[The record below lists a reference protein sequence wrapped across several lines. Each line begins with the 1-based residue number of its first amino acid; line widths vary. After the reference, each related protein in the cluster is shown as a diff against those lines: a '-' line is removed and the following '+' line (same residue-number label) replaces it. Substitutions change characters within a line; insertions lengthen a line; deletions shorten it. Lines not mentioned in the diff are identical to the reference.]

1 MLFALK
7 TAAMAGVDVRIIVPR
22 KNDSWFVDWA
32 GRSYLREAAEAGV
45 RVLLYEAGFL
55 HSKMLVCDDS
65 ISTCGSTN
73 VDFRSFENNF
83 EANVFFYGEDSALQL
98 KQVFLADEA
107 KAVDLTDVPERI
119 RPKFSTRLCESV
131 LRLLAPL
138 M

>member
-1 MLFALK
+1 M
-7 TAAMAGVDVRIIVPR
+7 VPL

-98 KQVFLADEA
+98 KQVFLTDEA
-107 KAVDLTDVPERI
+107 KAVDLTDVPDRMQ
-119 RPKFSTRLCESV
+119 PKFGKRLCESV
-131 LRLLAPL
+131 LRMLAPL

>member
-1 MLFALK
+1 M
-7 TAAMAGVDVRIIVPR
+7 
-22 KNDSWFVDWA
+22 
-32 GRSYLREAAEAGV
+32 